1 MCRDCNCSEIYE
13 KWKKQ
18 IGSRREYAGYE
29 KAYSYGKDKFQL
41 WYEVEDRSEQIL
53 CQERTD
59 AFVVAV
65 LYFAMVTGEDIEYEG
80 VLSNELYH
88 NLNTNLIPM
97 HCNESKWVETDSDHR
112 ENRKQENRKS

>member
-1 MCRDCNCSEIYE
+1 MISIKRPYIENENGKSRLCAEIAIAPEIYE

-80 VLSNELYH
+80 VSEY
-88 NLNTNLIPM
+88 
-97 HCNESKWVETDSDHR
+97 ESDPDAL
-112 ENRKQENRKS
+112 Q